1 MRVLRPLVLSLL
13 LVLGGGITALS
24 AQNREVSG
32 KVLDANQQPLVG
44 VAVLVDGTTKGVTT
58 SENGTFKIQVP
69 SGEAVLQVTCLGYLP
84 QKVTV
89 PSSRNS
95 ITIYLQEDA
104 IMLDATVVIGYG
116 TQKKVNLTGAVA
128 TVGSKELENRVTHS
142 LGSMLQGSVAG
153 LNITTSSGKP
163 GSTPAINIRG
173 VNSINSA
180 DPLVLIDG
188 VVGDLNR
195 VNPNDVESI
204 SVIKD
209 ASAAAVYGAR
219 AAFGVILV
227 TTKNGSAQD
236 GKATVR
242 YSGRFGWEEATTS
255 TDYENRGYWSVY
267 TVNKFWQA
275 DSGTNYVKYNDHDMQ
290 QLLARVND
298 RTEHPD
304 RPWVVEE
311 IRNGRKQWVYYGNY
325 DWWDMLFQQRRPV
338 QQHNI
343 SLSGGTKDI
352 KYLVSGAYD
361 RQEGIQRAHP
371 DVYNKYNLR
380 AKLDFRINR
389 WATLS
394 NNTSFFSSNYKSLG
408 DGSVDNTIAYSAR
421 HALANFPMKNPD
433 GSWLYSTPYLDY
445 KIANG
450 RHILLN
456 EGTHRNVDR
465 SNDFSNTTRLVITPF
480 KTLSITGDFTYR
492 LYQNRNTS
500 RSSAMNYR
508 EYPDGPLLAYDTGAG
523 MNQLDEVVQTRN
535 YYSANVY
542 ANYDETFGEAHHV
555 SATAGFNYETWSS
568 KNVSVAGINLSS
580 INLDDLNLATGSPT
594 EGAYG
599 GGQNEYALAGFFAR
613 INYDYKGRYLFEVSG
628 RYDGSSRF
636 APGNRWGLFPS
647 ASAGWRISEEPFFG
661 NAKDLVDNLKLRAS
675 FGSLGNQN
683 VSSYYTYMRLITN
696 KANYDETFGEAHHV
710 SATAGFNYETWSSKN
725 VSVAGINLSS
735 INLDDLNLATGSP
748 TEGAYGGGQNEYA
761 LAGFFAR
768 INYDYKGRY
777 LFEVSGRY
785 DGSSRFAPGNR
796 WGLFP
801 SASAGWR
808 ISEEPFFGN
817 AKDLVDNL
825 KLRASFGSL
834 GNQNVSSYYTY
845 MRLITNKDF
854 SNYTFDGSIKG
865 KYSSLGAPVAS
876 DLTWE
881 TAQQWDLGLDLT
893 MLNNRLNFTGDV
905 YIRDT
910 KDMLTDGMALPGVY
924 GADSPSM
931 NSAELRT
938 KGYEL
943 SVSWRDQFK
952 LAGKPFEY
960 SVGFN
965 LSDYKSVITKYDNN
979 PNKSLTNLTKG
990 DYYVGMEIGEIWG
1003 FKTDGFFK
1011 TTEEA
1016 QAYAKEVDLSYST
1029 GRLTG
1034 GWQAGDLKFVDL
1046 DGNGV
1051 WGVGNDT
1058 VDKPGD
1064 RTILG
1069 NSLPTLSYGI
1079 NASIRW
1085 MGFDA
1090 SVFFQ
1095 GTGNHY
1101 WYPHG
1106 EMMPFW
1112 GCYSYPYLSYLPTDF
1127 LGKVWA
1133 EDNPNSYFPRARA
1146 YSSSG
1151 GYLSK
1156 VNDRYLQNIRYLRLK
1171 NLTVG
1176 YTIPATLT
1184 KKAGI
1189 DQIRIYF
1196 SGENLC
1202 YWSPLKKN
1210 SK

>member
-508 EYPDGPLLAYDTGAG
+508 EYPDGPLLAYDKGAG

-542 ANYDETFGEAHHV
+542 
-555 SATAGFNYETWSS
+555 
-568 KNVSVAGINLSS
+568 
-580 INLDDLNLATGSPT
+580 
-594 EGAYG
+594 
-599 GGQNEYALAGFFAR
+599 
-613 INYDYKGRYLFEVSG
+613 
-628 RYDGSSRF
+628 
-636 APGNRWGLFPS
+636 
-647 ASAGWRISEEPFFG
+647 
-661 NAKDLVDNLKLRAS
+661 
-675 FGSLGNQN
+675 
-683 VSSYYTYMRLITN
+683 
-696 KANYDETFGEAHHV
+696 ANYDETFGEAHHV

-965 LSDYKSVITKYDNN
+965 ISDYKSVITKYDNN

-1210 SK
+1210 SKYVDPEAAINRSGVNNNAYYPWAKTFMFGIDITF

>member
-421 HALANFPMKNPD
+421 PARANSPLKNPD
-433 GSWLYSTPYLDY
+433 GS
-445 KIANG
+445 
-450 RHILLN
+450 
-456 EGTHRNVDR
+456 
-465 SNDFSNTTRLVITPF
+465 
-480 KTLSITGDFTYR
+480 
-492 LYQNRNTS
+492 
-500 RSSAMNYR
+500 
-508 EYPDGPLLAYDTGAG
+508 
-523 MNQLDEVVQTRN
+523 
-535 YYSANVY
+535 
-542 ANYDETFGEAHHV
+542 
-555 SATAGFNYETWSS
+555 
-568 KNVSVAGINLSS
+568 
-580 INLDDLNLATGSPT
+580 
-594 EGAYG
+594 
-599 GGQNEYALAGFFAR
+599 
-613 INYDYKGRYLFEVSG
+613 
-628 RYDGSSRF
+628 
-636 APGNRWGLFPS
+636 
-647 ASAGWRISEEPFFG
+647 
-661 NAKDLVDNLKLRAS
+661 
-675 FGSLGNQN
+675 
-683 VSSYYTYMRLITN
+683 
-696 KANYDETFGEAHHV
+696 
-710 SATAGFNYETWSSKN
+710 
-725 VSVAGINLSS
+725 
-735 INLDDLNLATGSP
+735 
-748 TEGAYGGGQNEYA
+748 
-761 LAGFFAR
+761 
-768 INYDYKGRY
+768 
-777 LFEVSGRY
+777 
-785 DGSSRFAPGNR
+785 
-796 WGLFP
+796 
-801 SASAGWR
+801 
-808 ISEEPFFGN
+808 
-817 AKDLVDNL
+817 
-825 KLRASFGSL
+825 
-834 GNQNVSSYYTY
+834 
-845 MRLITNKDF
+845 
-854 SNYTFDGSIKG
+854 
-865 KYSSLGAPVAS
+865 
-876 DLTWE
+876 
-881 TAQQWDLGLDLT
+881 
-893 MLNNRLNFTGDV
+893 
-905 YIRDT
+905 
-910 KDMLTDGMALPGVY
+910 
-924 GADSPSM
+924 
-931 NSAELRT
+931 
-938 KGYEL
+938 
-943 SVSWRDQFK
+943 
-952 LAGKPFEY
+952 
-960 SVGFN
+960 
-965 LSDYKSVITKYDNN
+965 
-979 PNKSLTNLTKG
+979 
-990 DYYVGMEIGEIWG
+990 
-1003 FKTDGFFK
+1003 
-1011 TTEEA
+1011 
-1016 QAYAKEVDLSYST
+1016 
-1029 GRLTG
+1029 
-1034 GWQAGDLKFVDL
+1034 
-1046 DGNGV
+1046 
-1051 WGVGNDT
+1051 
-1058 VDKPGD
+1058 
-1064 RTILG
+1064 
-1069 NSLPTLSYGI
+1069 
-1079 NASIRW
+1079 
-1085 MGFDA
+1085 
-1090 SVFFQ
+1090 
-1095 GTGNHY
+1095 
-1101 WYPHG
+1101 
-1106 EMMPFW
+1106 
-1112 GCYSYPYLSYLPTDF
+1112 
-1127 LGKVWA
+1127 
-1133 EDNPNSYFPRARA
+1133 
-1146 YSSSG
+1146 
-1151 GYLSK
+1151 
-1156 VNDRYLQNIRYLRLK
+1156 
-1171 NLTVG
+1171 
-1176 YTIPATLT
+1176 
-1184 KKAGI
+1184 
-1189 DQIRIYF
+1189 
-1196 SGENLC
+1196 
-1202 YWSPLKKN
+1202 
-1210 SK
+1210 